1 MRLCSSV
8 ADPHSFFAVPDPGN
22 HELGQLR
29 RAKYQYKGVLSYYSY
44 LYGSKGKLN
53 ADPDRNTAS

>member
-44 LYGSKGKLN
+44 FKKFPQAPREYL
-53 ADPDRNTAS
+53 RFF